1 MLGNSLRQK
10 IKKKLP
16 QPIKSLLL
24 SIKYRGMKLPEY
36 KIYQSYLKDKRGLEV
51 GGPSTI
57 FETILPIYQVVES
70 LDGVNFA
77 SNTVWEGAI
86 SAGGVYSYYGRKNG
100 TQYVADATN
109 LSGIKSREYDFI
121 LSSNCLEHVAN
132 PLKAV
137 KEWKRVLRPGGMFV
151 LILPKKESNFDHKR
165 PITKFEH
172 LLDDYNRNRAEDDLT
187 HLEEILALHDLSRD
201 PPAGDFETFK
211 KRSLDNFNNRT
222 LHHHVF
228 DGDLMRKVFEHC
240 GFEVI
245 NTGTTKTDFFG
256 LALNRDGCGLVG
268 QMPVDND

>member
-24 SIKYRGMKLPEY
+24 SIKYRGMTLPGY

-57 FETILPIYQVVES
+57 FETILPVYQVVDS

-86 SAGGVYSYYGRKNG
+86 SAGGTYGYHGRKKG
-100 TQYVADATN
+100 TQYIADATN
-109 LSGIKSREYDFI
+109 LSGIESSTYDFV
-121 LSSNCLEHVAN
+121 LSSNCLEHVSN
-132 PLKAV
+132 PIKAV
-137 KEWKRVLRPGGMFV
+137 KEWKRVLRPGGVFV

-172 LLDDYNRNRAEDDLT
+172 LLDDYNCNRTEDDLT
-187 HLEEILALHDLSRD
+187 HLEEILAMHDLSID
-201 PPAGDFETFK
+201 PPAGDFEKFK

-228 DGDLMRKVFEHC
+228 DTDLMRKVLDYC
-240 GFEVI
+240 GFDVLNTEV
-245 NTGTTKTDFFG
+245 TKTDLFC
-256 LALNRDGCGLVG
+256 LALNRG
-268 QMPVDND
+268 